1 MAKVK
6 IRSFDMSISYSFPFW
21 IKLTVMK
28 AGRVMFNFLSLWAP
42 SGGTDHQNKMKNNNN
57 KEKQLMPDAH
67 VTAKEN
73 IADVLTLIDPITLS
87 ANSYLHSVY
96 LSFVTALYI
105 ELEYT
110 CLMLLLI
117 LTSNS
122 LRDFS
127 NVYILVQLFISTLN
141 TARFQLWL
149 IYSSCQYLYIFSLP
163 RVVFLVFE
171 VSTRSQFLTGH

>member
-1 MAKVK
+1 
-6 IRSFDMSISYSFPFW
+6 
-21 IKLTVMK
+21 
-28 AGRVMFNFLSLWAP
+28 
-42 SGGTDHQNKMKNNNN
+42 
-57 KEKQLMPDAH
+57 MPDAH

-141 TARFQLWL
+141 TARFQL
-149 IYSSCQYLYIFSLP
+149 
-163 RVVFLVFE
+163 
-171 VSTRSQFLTGH
+171 